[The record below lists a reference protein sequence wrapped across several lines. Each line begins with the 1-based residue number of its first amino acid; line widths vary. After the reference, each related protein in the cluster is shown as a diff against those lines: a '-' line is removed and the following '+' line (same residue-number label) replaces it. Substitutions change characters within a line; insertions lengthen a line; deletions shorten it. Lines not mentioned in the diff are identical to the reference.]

1 MLFFCRKLQ
10 EKGTETMKFDDV
22 RQGLTYDDVLLV
34 PQYSEVVGMQID
46 IKTHLTKNIVLNI
59 PIVSAAMDTVTESK
73 MAIALAREGGLGFI
87 HKNMSIEDQAH
98 EVDLVKKNES
108 GMITHP
114 IVLKGEHTVKE
125 AAEIMENYKISGLPI
140 VDDNN
145 VLQGIITNR
154 DVKYLKIDDTPVSKV
169 MTKMPLLTAP
179 QGTTLDEAKEILWEN
194 RIEKLPIVDKE
205 NHLIGLL
212 TSKDIDNAKNFPN
225 ACKDSHGRL
234 RCGAAVGVGPD
245 TMDRVRAL
253 VAAGVD
259 IITVDSA
266 HGDSKNVINIVKEI
280 RKEFPQLDLVAG
292 NIVTAEAAKH
302 LIDAGVN
309 AVKVGIGPGSIC
321 TTRIVAGVGVP
332 QITAV
337 GDVYE
342 YCKSRGISVIADGGI
357 KQSGDIVKAL
367 AAGGDCVMLGSMLA
381 GCTEAPGDEVIFSGR
396 KFKVYVGMGSLA
408 AMKRGSADRYFQNKN
423 TQAKKLVPEGIE
435 GRVPFKG
442 ALSDTIYQLC
452 GGIRSGMGYCGCK
465 DIETLK
471 ENAKFMRITA
481 AGLKESHPHDVN
493 ITVEAPNYFKE

>member
-1 MLFFCRKLQ
+1 
-10 EKGTETMKFDDV
+10 MKFDDI

-108 GMITHP
+108 GMIAHP

-154 DVKYLKIDDTPVSKV
+154 DIKYLKIDDTPVSKV

-280 RKEFPQLDLVAG
+280 RKEFPKLDLVAG

-302 LIDAGVN
+302 LIDAGVD

>member
-1 MLFFCRKLQ
+1 
-10 EKGTETMKFDDV
+10 MKFDDV

-59 PIVSAAMDTVTESK
+59 PVVSAAMDTVTESK

-87 HKNMSIEDQAH
+87 HKNMSIEEQAH

-108 GMITHP
+108 GMITNP

-125 AAEIMENYKISGLPI
+125 AAEIMENYRISGLPV

-154 DVKYLKIDDTPVSKV
+154 DMKYLKLDNTPISSV
-169 MTKMPLLTAP
+169 MTKMPLITAP

-194 RIEKLPIVDKE
+194 RIEKLPIVDDK

-225 ACKDSHGRL
+225 ACKDSRGRL
-234 RCGAAVGVGPD
+234 RCGAAVGVGAD
-245 TMDRVRAL
+245 TLDRVRAL
-253 VAAGVD
+253 VNVGVD

-266 HGDSKNVINIVKEI
+266 HGDSKNVLNIVKEI
-280 RKEFPQLDLVAG
+280 RKEFPDLDLVAG

-321 TTRIVAGVGVP
+321 TTRIIAGVGVP

-342 YCKSRGISVIADGGI
+342 YCKTRGVCVIADGGI

-381 GCTEAPGDEVIFSGR
+381 GCSEAPGDEVIYSGR

-452 GGIRSGMGYCGCK
+452 GGIRSGMGYCGCQN
-465 DIETLK
+465 IETLK
-471 ENAKFMRITA
+471 ENAKFIRITA
-481 AGLKESHPHDVN
+481 SGLKESHPHDVD
-493 ITVEAPNYFKE
+493 ITVEAPNYFKD